1 MKLEYTSVAF
11 RAVFNE
17 QLYILTI
24 KKSCNY
30 NRSSILKT
38 MAQSI
43 AVNTIFYVGS
53 QDFIIF
59 RWPSIQ
65 EVFIN
70 GVDNPMIYIRTQD
83 LIIDLHSIVM
93 EDRLQE

>member
-11 RAVFNE
+11 GAVFNE

-30 NRSSILKT
+30 NRSSILKI
-38 MAQSI
+38 MAPSI
-43 AVNTIFYVGS
+43 AVNIICYVGG

-65 EVFIN
+65 KVFIN
-70 GVDNPMIYIRTQD
+70 GVDNPMIYIRIQD
-83 LIIDLHSIVM
+83 LIIYFHSIIM
-93 EDRLQE
+93 EDVLEE